1 MYTLS
6 DFQAKVSTLVA
17 GRTDS
22 NSFDLTDENTKTYVQ
37 GLVSK
42 VTESAKCE
50 TKDLFGFTQEQ
61 FTTALAA
68 SKFSEL
74 VVEGADNPEMAVME
88 AAATAIS
95 EDVSALFGLFKD
107 FGEKQDDL
115 LKDLTPVTESSTET
129 INPTE
134 AAAPVVPEVTPLETV
149 VEGTPAAP
157 ADPAAPAEGTEAP
170 VAEAATI
177 TIVPATERTDD
188 TPWGQ
193 VDKAAIKEK
202 LRAVKEAGGEGA
214 DEAIAEVYAVVGS
227 VDDPSTWKYP
237 HHIIEESGAI
247 VLSVTGLAA
256 ASNYIQSGR
265 FSGTE
270 EVKQAAAGHLQGHY
284 DSIQQTA
291 EEGTAVKE
299 SAGYPAGLGVTAS
312 KTPGVRMVSVDLIKE
327 DTIIPFEEAALT
339 EEGKNIAVVEAC
351 ANLLHCAGQL
361 SSIVDPTILTIS
373 PAQMTVVQESLSVIS
388 HALMGNLPQGNEL
401 IIKADTT
408 LIAESAAQ
416 VEKLTAELNAAMA
429 TNSQLTRDIELLD
442 SKIDALSTLSEGSA
456 LEGIAESV
464 VSSKTLEQV
473 RAFKAVTDNPGLK
486 RLITAAGNANP
497 AAPAASPEKIQESSP
512 GTKGLENLDTIFEEE
527 KDKNPSKK
535 KGSFAALYV

>member
-6 DFQAKVSTLVA
+6 DFQAKVSSLVA
-17 GRTDS
+17 GRTDN

-37 GLVSK
+37 SLVGK
-42 VTESAKCE
+42 VTESAKCDLKE
-50 TKDLFGFTQEQ
+50 LFGFTQEQ
-61 FTTALAA
+61 FTNALAA
-68 SKFSEL
+68 SKFGEL
-74 VVEGADNPEMAVME
+74 VVEGVDAPETTVME

-95 EDVSALFGLFKD
+95 EDVSALFGLFQD
-107 FGEKQDDL
+107 FNEKQDDL
-115 LKDLTPVTESSTET
+115 LKDLAPVTESSTET
-129 INPTE
+129 VKPTE
-134 AAAPVVPEVTPLETV
+134 ADSSVPEVTPLETV
-149 VEGTPAAP
+149 VEAAP
-157 ADPAAPAEGTEAP
+157 AADPAAQTEEGT
-170 VAEAATI
+170 VAESATV
-177 TIVPATERTDD
+177 TIIPATERTDD

-227 VDDPSTWKYP
+227 VDDPATWKYP

-247 VLSVTGLAA
+247 VLSITGLAA

-265 FSGTE
+265 FTGAE
-270 EVKQAAAGHLQGHY
+270 EIKQAAAGHLQGHY
-284 DSIQQTA
+284 DAIQQTA
-291 EEGTAVKE
+291 EEGTEVKE
-299 SAGYPAGLGVTAS
+299 SAGYPAGLGVIAS
-312 KTPGVRMVSVDLIKE
+312 KTPGVRMVSIDLIKG
-327 DTIIPFEEAALT
+327 DTILPFEEAALT

-351 ANLLHCAGQL
+351 ANMLHCAGQL

-373 PAQMTVVQESLSVIS
+373 PEQFTVVQESLAVIS

-408 LIAESAAQ
+408 LIEESAAQ
-416 VEKLTAELNAAMA
+416 VEKLTNELNAALA

-442 SKIDALSTLSEGSA
+442 SKIEALSTLSEGSA

-473 RAFKAVTDNPGLK
+473 RAFKAVTDSPGLK

-497 AAPAASPEKIQESSP
+497 AAPAAASTETIRESSP
-512 GTKGLENLDTIFEEE
+512 GTKGLENLDTIFEED
-527 KDKNPSKK
+527 KDKNTRKK
-535 KGSFAALYV
+535 KGNFAALYV